1 MDPVFDRSVIPANKV
16 FIKANEEKS
25 RAYVIQTGQVRSYII
40 DENDEKIEIAR
51 YGEGTIIG
59 EVCLVIDDPIPM
71 YYEAVES
78 STVITITRQDFEK
91 KFAKADNVIQTILEH
106 LAEKLK
112 AQDSKALEDA
122 LANPE
127 IDPTAQKMVD
137 HLVGGLSEERKA
149 VYSKALIPH
158 VDGMLK
164 AIGFMKEEEKRGKP
178 L

>member
-16 FIKANEEKS
+16 FIKANEENS

-91 KFAKADNVIQTILEH
+91 KFAKADNVIQSRL
-106 LAEKLK
+106 LK
-112 AQDSKALEDA
+112 GF
-122 LANPE
+122 NP
-127 IDPTAQKMVD
+127 
-137 HLVGGLSEERKA
+137 SC
-149 VYSKALIPH
+149 
-158 VDGMLK
+158 
-164 AIGFMKEEEKRGKP
+164 
-178 L
+178 